1 MFLVDCHAHLDE
13 LNDFYDSLQEAKP
26 AGVKGIIAVGMDVES
41 NKKILQI
48 AQGSPGYVYPALGY
62 HIKLLREVLHANFC
76 SE

>member
-13 LNDFYDSLQEAKP
+13 LNDLSELLKEARE

-48 AQGSPGYVYPALGY
+48 AQRNPGYVYPALG
-62 HIKLLREVLHANFC
+62 
-76 SE
+76 

>member
-13 LNDFYDSLQEAKP
+13 LNDLSELLKEARE

-48 AQGSPGYVYPALGY
+48 AQGNPGYVYPALG
-62 HIKLLREVLHANFC
+62 
-76 SE
+76 